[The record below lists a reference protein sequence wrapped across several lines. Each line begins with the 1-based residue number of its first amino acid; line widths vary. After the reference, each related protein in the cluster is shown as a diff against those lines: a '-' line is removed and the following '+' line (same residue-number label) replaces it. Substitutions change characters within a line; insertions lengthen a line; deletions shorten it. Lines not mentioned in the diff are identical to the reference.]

1 MSLNDKVE
9 SHEEDGKIVVTYT
22 TNDFNDK
29 TEISGGYTGGE
40 DKTGDITFQMIEPG
54 VYQAVLPE
62 DTQGIYN
69 LNVVR
74 KDDGKIVNSVLSA
87 AVLQYPK
94 EYRYDISNRNFTD
107 YIEKYGK
114 NITMNDN
121 IWKSMNKKHRDRF
134 DLTWIIVLLSLLL
147 FTADVTLRK
156 FGFMYFPLKKKKK
169 VKTKVNSVEAEI
181 ASNAAA
187 NAAGAVAG
195 TGAAGG
201 NAANTVD
208 GTQGVQ
214 APSGNTAG
222 AANSKKAKKAKKEK
236 DVKTQTTGLDMS
248 ELLKKKNDRNM
259 Q

>member
-1 MSLNDKVE
+1 
-9 SHEEDGKIVVTYT
+9 
-22 TNDFNDK
+22 
-29 TEISGGYTGGE
+29 
-40 DKTGDITFQMIEPG
+40 
-54 VYQAVLPE
+54 
-62 DTQGIYN
+62 
-69 LNVVR
+69 
-74 KDDGKIVNSVLSA
+74 
-87 AVLQYPK
+87 
-94 EYRYDISNRNFTD
+94 
-107 YIEKYGK
+107 
-114 NITMNDN
+114 
-121 IWKSMNKKHRDRF
+121 MNKKHRDRL

-195 TGAAGG
+195 TGAGG

-208 GTQGVQ
+208 GKQEAQ
-214 APSGNTAG
+214 APSGNAAG
-222 AANSKKAKKAKKEK
+222 AVNSKKVKKAKKEK